1 MPVRQSDSLKA
12 LFAAISVPALLFASA
27 CSTTT
32 PAPTSTAAAQPATP
46 AAATPATTPTSATTA
61 TPASTGPTGASGA
74 AGTTASTAAAAPA
87 KVSANNATAAQLQAA
102 FEAAKIPN
110 AANWV
115 REVQEYRPYPT
126 NDPTLAKLRQNLV
139 KYNPAPGIVDAI
151 VATLSLP

>member
-1 MPVRQSDSLKA
+1 MPVRRSDSLNA
-12 LFAAISVPALLFASA
+12 LLAAISVPALLLASA
-27 CSTTT
+27 CTT
-32 PAPTSTAAAQPATP
+32 PAAPAPAASTAAAQPATP
-46 AAATPATTPTSATTA
+46 PAATPATTATSTSTA
-61 TPASTGPTGASGA
+61 TPASTGSSGASG
-74 AGTTASTAAAAPA
+74 TTSAAAAPA

-139 KYNPAPGIVDAI
+139 KYNPAPGVVDAI

>member
-1 MPVRQSDSLKA
+1 MPVRRSDSLNA
-12 LFAAISVPALLFASA
+12 LLVAISVPALLIASA
-27 CSTTT
+27 CTT
-32 PAPTSTAAAQPATP
+32 PAAPAPAASTAAAQPATP
-46 AAATPATTPTSATTA
+46 PAATPATTVTSTSTA
-61 TPASTGPTGASGA
+61 TPASTGSSGASG
-74 AGTTASTAAAAPA
+74 TTSAAAAPA

-139 KYNPAPGIVDAI
+139 KYNPAPGVVDAI